1 MLKDNPNVDW
11 RPRTNMSYFSHPLLR
26 KNFLR
31 FREYQEIISNSA
43 LNKNTL
49 VILPTALGKTI
60 ISLLV
65 SVNILYNYKKK
76 RILILA
82 PTRPLVNQHWDSF
95 MSNLKLLD
103 EQTVVVTGKI
113 PPDARKVVWNN
124 KTIRLFFSTPE
135 VVKNDI
141 VEKRL
146 SLVDFFLVV
155 FDEAHRAVKD
165 YAYTFIADQ
174 YAKHCL
180 NPLILGLTASPG
192 SEKNKIQEICN
203 NLFIENIEF
212 KTEDDKD
219 VKRYI
224 NPIDLKWQWF
234 DLPSEY
240 QYVKS
245 ILNTM
250 LAEKLNWL
258 SSRNILR
265 KNSKWI
271 FKRDLISLG
280 EQLRS
285 KLNITL
291 EEDRRSIYYALMQQS
306 IALSLMYCIELVES
320 QGFHS
325 LGTFLDRTRPDET
338 KSHKILLGDN
348 RIKEIKRLMENLQ
361 MEHPKV
367 QYLLKVLKERND
379 TQPILNKRD
388 NSSHNTSGLIS
399 RVLVF
404 TQYRDTAQHIVEML
418 IKDNIRASKFV
429 GQSKRQGDPG
439 MKQEEQNSILRN
451 FRDGEF
457 SVLVATSIAEEG
469 LDIPEVDLVVFYE
482 PIPSEIRHIQRRGRT
497 GRKNIGSVLILATKD
512 TIDQRYLD
520 ITRKKIDKMKAIF
533 SSTHIDLELKT
544 LERTNAEL
552 DPMTKEE
559 IEYLDSFLNSE
570 KRTKIKTARGKN
582 KILHEKIKTFT
593 NDNSLVHFRKTVER
607 TARKIYSLVS
617 CRGNSGMEI
626 ELIHKTLGQENDLVI
641 AGLQMLKKLGRIK
654 IIGNKIILSENVEKV
669 QGQTYDIEIE
679 KVLLG
684 KAIVLINGKWYASL
698 HHYDYR
704 GPRELIKKGK
714 EFKAVGELY
723 HNNDNLNL
731 RVDQIL

>member
-1 MLKDNPNVDW
+1 
-11 RPRTNMSYFSHPLLR
+11 
-26 KNFLR
+26 
-31 FREYQEIISNSA
+31 
-43 LNKNTL
+43 
-49 VILPTALGKTI
+49 
-60 ISLLV
+60 
-65 SVNILYNYKKK
+65 
-76 RILILA
+76 
-82 PTRPLVNQHWDSF
+82 
-95 MSNLKLLD
+95 
-103 EQTVVVTGKI
+103 
-113 PPDARKVVWNN
+113 
-124 KTIRLFFSTPE
+124 TIRLFFSTPE

-141 VEKRL
+141 IDKRL

-155 FDEAHRAVKD
+155 FDEAHRAVKN

-174 YAKHCL
+174 YTKHCL

-192 SEKNKIQEICN
+192 SEKNKIQEICD

-212 KTEDDKD
+212 KTEEDKD

-245 ILNTM
+245 ILKTM
-250 LAEKLNWL
+250 LDEKLNWL
-258 SSRNILR
+258 NSRNILR

-280 EQLRS
+280 EQLKS

-325 LGTFLDRTRPDET
+325 LGTFLARTRPEES
-338 KSHKILLGDN
+338 KSHKIMLGDN
-348 RIKEIKRLMENLQ
+348 RIKEIKRLMENLH
-361 MEHPKV
+361 MDHPKV
-367 QYLLKVLKERND
+367 QYLLKILKERHD
-379 TQPILNKRD
+379 PQSILNKRG
-388 NSSHNTSGLIS
+388 NSSHSAPEVIS

-439 MKQEEQNSILRN
+439 MKQEEQNSILKN
-451 FRDGEF
+451 FREGEF

-512 TIDQRYLD
+512 TIDQLYLD
-520 ITRKKIDKMKAIF
+520 ITRKKIDRMKSIF
-533 SSTHIDLELKT
+533 SSPSIDLKLKT
-544 LERTNAEL
+544 LERTNLEL

-559 IEYLDSFLNSE
+559 IDYLDSFLNSE
-570 KRTKIKTARGKN
+570 KRTKIKSLPGQN
-582 KILHEKIKTFT
+582 KISHEKIKAFT
-593 NDNSLVHFRKTVER
+593 NDNSLVQFRKTVER

-617 CRGNSGMEI
+617 CSGNSGMDLD
-626 ELIHKTLGQENDLVI
+626 LIYKILGQEDELVN
-641 AGLQMLKKLGRIK
+641 AGLQMLKKLRSIK
-654 IIGNKIILSENVEKV
+654 IIGKKIILSENVRKV

-679 KVLLG
+679 KVMMG
-684 KAIVLINGKWYASL
+684 KAIVLINGKWHASL

-704 GPRELIKKGK
+704 GPKELIKKGK

-723 HNNDNLNL
+723 HDNDNLNM

>member
-1 MLKDNPNVDW
+1 M
-11 RPRTNMSYFSHPLLR
+11 NMSYFNHPLLR
-26 KNFLR
+26 KNLLR

-65 SVNILYNYKKK
+65 SVNILYNHKEK

-95 MSNLKLLD
+95 ISNIKLLD
-103 EQTVVVTGKI
+103 KQTVVVTGKI
-113 PPDARKVVWNN
+113 PPHARTIVWNN
-124 KTIRLFFSTPE
+124 NTIRLFFSTPE

-141 VEKRL
+141 IAKRL

-155 FDEAHRAVKD
+155 FDEAHRAVRD

-174 YAKHCL
+174 YIKHCL

-212 KTEDDKD
+212 KTEEDKD

-245 ILNTM
+245 ILKTM
-250 LAEKLNWL
+250 LDEKLNWL
-258 SSRNILR
+258 NNRNILR
-265 KNSKWI
+265 KNSEWI

-325 LGTFLDRTRPDET
+325 LGTFLGRTRPEES

-348 RIKEIKRLMENLQ
+348 RIKEIKRLIENLQ
-361 MEHPKV
+361 MDHPKV
-367 QYLLKVLKERND
+367 QYLLKILKERHVP
-379 TQPILNKRD
+379 QSILNNRG
-388 NSSHNTSGLIS
+388 NSWRSVPEVIS

-439 MKQEEQNSILRN
+439 MKQEEQNSILKN
-451 FRDGEF
+451 FRGGEF

-520 ITRKKIDKMKAIF
+520 ITRKKIDRMKAIF
-533 SSTHIDLELKT
+533 SYPSVDLKLKT
-544 LERTNAEL
+544 LERTNLEL

-559 IEYLDSFLNSE
+559 IDYLDSFLNSE
-570 KRTKIKTARGKN
+570 KRTNIKLLPGKY
-582 KILHEKIKTFT
+582 KILHEKMKAFT
-593 NDNSLVHFRKTVER
+593 NDNSLVQSRKTVER
-607 TARKIYSLVS
+607 MARKIYSLVS
-617 CRGNSGMEI
+617 CRGNSGI
-626 ELIHKTLGQENDLVI
+626 DIDLIYKILGQEDELVN

-654 IIGNKIILSENVEKV
+654 IIGNKKILSENVGKV

-679 KVLLG
+679 KVMMG
-684 KAIVLINGKWYASL
+684 KAIVLINGKLHASL

-704 GPRELIKKGK
+704 GPRQLIKKGK

-723 HNNDNLNL
+723 HDNDNLNV

>member
-1 MLKDNPNVDW
+1 M
-11 RPRTNMSYFSHPLLR
+11 NMSYFNHPLLR
-26 KNFLR
+26 KNLLR

-65 SVNILYNYKKK
+65 SVNILYNHKEK

-95 MSNLKLLD
+95 ISNIKLLD
-103 EQTVVVTGKI
+103 KQTVVVTGKI
-113 PPDARKVVWNN
+113 PPHARTIVWNN

-141 VEKRL
+141 IGKRL

-174 YAKHCL
+174 YIKHCL

-212 KTEDDKD
+212 KTEEDKD

-224 NPIDLKWQWF
+224 NPINLKWQWF

-245 ILNTM
+245 ILKTM
-250 LAEKLNWL
+250 LDEKLNWL
-258 SSRNILR
+258 NKRNILR
-265 KNSKWI
+265 KNSEWI

-285 KLNITL
+285 KLDITL

-325 LGTFLDRTRPDET
+325 LGTFLGRTRPEES

-361 MEHPKV
+361 TDHPKV
-367 QYLLKVLKERND
+367 QYLLKILKERHD
-379 TQPILNKRD
+379 PPSILNKRG
-388 NSSHNTSGLIS
+388 NSWRSVPEVIS
-399 RVLVF
+399 RVLIF

-429 GQSKRQGDPG
+429 GQSKRQGEPG
-439 MKQEEQNSILRN
+439 MKQEEQNSILKN
-451 FRDGEF
+451 FRGGEF

-520 ITRKKIDKMKAIF
+520 ITRKKIDRMKAIF
-533 SSTHIDLELKT
+533 SSASIDLKLKT
-544 LERTNAEL
+544 LERTNLEL

-559 IEYLDSFLNSE
+559 IDYLDSFLNSE
-570 KRTKIKTARGKN
+570 KRTNIKLLPGKN
-582 KILHEKIKTFT
+582 KILHEKMKAFT
-593 NDNSLVHFRKTVER
+593 NDNSLVQSRKTVER
-607 TARKIYSLVS
+607 MARKIYSLVS
-617 CRGNSGMEI
+617 CRGNSGI
-626 ELIHKTLGQENDLVI
+626 DIDLIYKILGQEDELVN

-654 IIGNKIILSENVEKV
+654 IIGNKIILSENVGKV

-679 KVLLG
+679 KVMMG
-684 KAIVLINGKWYASL
+684 KAIVLINGKWHASL

-723 HNNDNLNL
+723 HDNDNLNV

>member
-1 MLKDNPNVDW
+1 M
-11 RPRTNMSYFSHPLLR
+11 NMSYFNHPLLR

-31 FREYQEIISNSA
+31 FREYQDIISNSA

-65 SVNILYNYKKK
+65 SVNILYNYKEK

-95 MSNLKLLD
+95 TSNIKLLD
-103 EQTVVVTGKI
+103 EQTVVVTGKT
-113 PPDARKVVWNN
+113 PPHARTIVWNN

-141 VEKRL
+141 IGKRL

-174 YAKHCL
+174 YIKHCL

-203 NLFIENIEF
+203 NLFIVNIEF
-212 KTEDDKD
+212 KTEEDKD

-224 NPIDLKWQWF
+224 TPINLKWQWF

-245 ILNTM
+245 ILKTM
-250 LAEKLNWL
+250 LDEKLNWL
-258 SSRNILR
+258 NKRNILR
-265 KNSKWI
+265 KNSEWI

-325 LGTFLDRTRPDET
+325 LGTFLGRTRPEES

-348 RIKEIKRLMENLQ
+348 RIKEIKRLIENLQ
-361 MEHPKV
+361 MDHPKV
-367 QYLLKVLKERND
+367 QYLLKILKERHVP
-379 TQPILNKRD
+379 QSILNNRG
-388 NSSHNTSGLIS
+388 NSWRSVPEVIS

-439 MKQEEQNSILRN
+439 MKQEEQNSILKN
-451 FRDGEF
+451 FRGGEF

-482 PIPSEIRHIQRRGRT
+482 PIPSEIRHIQRKGRT

-520 ITRKKIDKMKAIF
+520 ITRKKIDRMKAIF
-533 SSTHIDLELKT
+533 SSASIDLKLKT
-544 LERTNAEL
+544 LERTNLEL

-559 IEYLDSFLNSE
+559 IDYLDSFLNSE
-570 KRTKIKTARGKN
+570 KRTNIKLLPGKY
-582 KILHEKIKTFT
+582 KILHEKMKAFT
-593 NDNSLVHFRKTVER
+593 NDNSLVQSRKTVER
-607 TARKIYSLVS
+607 MARKIYSLVS
-617 CRGNSGMEI
+617 CRGNSGI
-626 ELIHKTLGQENDLVI
+626 DIDLIYKILGQEDELVN

-654 IIGNKIILSENVEKV
+654 IIGNKKILSENVGKV

-679 KVLLG
+679 KVMMG
-684 KAIVLINGKWYASL
+684 KAIVLINGKLHASL

-704 GPRELIKKGK
+704 GPRQLIKKGK

-723 HNNDNLNL
+723 HDNDNLNV

>member
-1 MLKDNPNVDW
+1 M
-11 RPRTNMSYFSHPLLR
+11 
-26 KNFLR
+26 
-31 FREYQEIISNSA
+31 
-43 LNKNTL
+43 
-49 VILPTALGKTI
+49 
-60 ISLLV
+60 
-65 SVNILYNYKKK
+65 
-76 RILILA
+76 
-82 PTRPLVNQHWDSF
+82 
-95 MSNLKLLD
+95 
-103 EQTVVVTGKI
+103 
-113 PPDARKVVWNN
+113 WNN

-141 VEKRL
+141 IGKRL

-174 YAKHCL
+174 YIKHCL

-203 NLFIENIEF
+203 NLFVENIEF
-212 KTEDDKD
+212 KTEEDKD

-245 ILNTM
+245 ILKTM
-250 LAEKLNWL
+250 LDEKLNWL

-285 KLNITL
+285 KLNIIL

-306 IALSLMYCIELVES
+306 IALSLIYCIELVES

-325 LGTFLDRTRPDET
+325 LGTFLGRTRPEES

-361 MEHPKV
+361 MDHPKV
-367 QYLLKVLKERND
+367 QYLLKILKERHHP
-379 TQPILNKRD
+379 QSILNKRGK
-388 NSSHNTSGLIS
+388 SWRSVPKVIS

-404 TQYRDTAQHIVEML
+404 NQYLDTAQHIVEML

-439 MKQEEQNSILRN
+439 MKQEEQNSILKN
-451 FRDGEF
+451 FRDGKF

-520 ITRKKIDKMKAIF
+520 ITRKKIDRMKAIF
-533 SSTHIDLELKT
+533 SYPSIDLKLKT
-544 LERTNAEL
+544 LERTNLEL

-559 IEYLDSFLNSE
+559 INYLDSFLNSE
-570 KRTKIKTARGKN
+570 KRTKIKSLPGKN
-582 KILHEKIKTFT
+582 KILHGKIKAFT
-593 NDNSLVHFRKTVER
+593 NDNSLVQSRKTVER
-607 TARKIYSLVS
+607 MARKIYSLVS
-617 CRGNSGMEI
+617 CRGNSGMNI
-626 ELIHKTLGQENDLVI
+626 DLIYKILGQEDELVN

-654 IIGNKIILSENVEKV
+654 IIGNKIILSENVGKV
-669 QGQTYDIEIE
+669 QGQTYYIEIE
-679 KVLLG
+679 KVMMG
-684 KAIVLINGKWYASL
+684 KAIVLINGKWHASL

-723 HNNDNLNL
+723 HDNDNLNV